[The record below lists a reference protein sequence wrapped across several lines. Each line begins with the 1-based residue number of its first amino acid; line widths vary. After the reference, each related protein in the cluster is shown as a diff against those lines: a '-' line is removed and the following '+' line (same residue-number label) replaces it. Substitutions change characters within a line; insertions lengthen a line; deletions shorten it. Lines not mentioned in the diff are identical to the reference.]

1 MFEEMKSRHLFGWMF
16 GAVIVSLF
24 ILLQVTEDPLILDVA
39 MQLIFYIV
47 VPVWFFSY
55 HFKKRHVKLRQ
66 VLFFRGISRWLL
78 PVFGLTFLSLAF
90 SIGMIWLLLR
100 AIMPIAPAAV
110 DFVLSP
116 QPLPDA
122 LWYLVVTGIIVAVI
136 GPIAEEF
143 VFRGLILNR
152 LITKFGFWNGIGL
165 SSAIFG
171 MFHID
176 FFGAFLFA
184 VVASLL
190 YLKTGNLL
198 VPILLH
204 IVNNTIAVYQSFVNP
219 AFPKWLM
226 VTSVNDLYTKAV
238 PNLIVLIAS
247 LTLLLIIIAWMARDL
262 EGKIKKDTIFSD

>member
-16 GAVIVSLF
+16 GASIVSIF
-24 ILLQVTEDPLILDVA
+24 ILLQVTQNPLIIDVA
-39 MQLIFYIV
+39 LQLLFYVV

-55 HFKKRHVKLRQ
+55 HFKKRGVKLRQ
-66 VLFFRGISRWLL
+66 VVFFRGTARWLL
-78 PVFGLTFLSLAF
+78 PVFGLTVLSLAF

-100 AIMPIAPAAV
+100 ALMPIAPAAV
-110 DFVLSP
+110 NFVLSP

-122 LWYLVVTGIIVAVI
+122 LWYLITTGFIVAVI

-152 LITKFGFWNGIGL
+152 LISKFGFWNGLGL

-184 VVASLL
+184 VIASLL

-198 VPILLH
+198 IPILLH
-204 IVNNTIAVYQSFVNP
+204 IVNNTVAVYQSFINP
-219 AFPKWLM
+219 SFPQWLM
-226 VTSVNDLYTKAV
+226 VTSINDLYTKSM
-238 PNLIVLIAS
+238 PNLIVLLAS
-247 LTLLLIIIAWMARDL
+247 LALLLFIIARMAKGL
-262 EGKIKKDTIFSD
+262 EGKLKEDKIFSE

>member
-16 GAVIVSLF
+16 GAIIVSVF
-24 ILLQVTEDPLILDVA
+24 ILLQVTENPLIMDVA
-39 MQLIFYIV
+39 LQLVFYVV

-55 HFKKRHVKLRQ
+55 HFKKRGVKIRQ
-66 VLFFRGISRWLL
+66 VVFFRGITRWLL
-78 PVFGLTFLSLAF
+78 PIVGLTLLSLSF

-100 AIMPIAPAAV
+100 AILPIAPAAV
-110 DFVLSP
+110 DFVLMP
-116 QPLPDA
+116 PPLPDA
-122 LWYLVVTGIIVAVI
+122 LWYFIATGIIVAVI

-204 IVNNTIAVYQSFVNP
+204 IVNNTVAVYQSFINP
-219 AFPKWLM
+219 AFPSWLM
-226 VTSVNDLYTKAV
+226 VTSANDLYTKAL
-238 PNLIVLIAS
+238 PNLIVLLVS
-247 LTLLLIIIAWMARDL
+247 LALLLIIIAWMARDL
-262 EGKIKKDTIFSD
+262 EGKLKKDTIFSD